1 MDEKKTIRMV
11 RDANEHPDS
20 HEANVHAD
28 QVSDFEGWGWRR
40 ADALDHDGDGKKG
53 GSKKKAK
60 AADTATD
67 PLDVPNEDAGG
78 LTKRELHAD
87 AEALGIEIDPLGAV
101 ADLFAQVQ
109 AAKAA
114 KTADA
119 APEAGGEPAP
129 EGGPVVEGGETQTP
143 ASDA

>member
-78 LTKRELHAD
+78 LTKRELHASL
-87 AEALGIEIDPLGAV
+87 EAKGIEFDPAATSAELYALVNPPEAV
-101 ADLFAQVQ
+101 E
-109 AAKAA
+109 
-114 KTADA
+114 TADA

-129 EGGPVVEGGETQTP
+129 EGGPVVEGDETEAP